1 MVGSK
6 GPLGFEGIPSVLGG
20 PGGTPGVWGVP
31 WSLRGSS
38 EVWGFPEEMVTF
50 WGGPVFRG
58 SVLAA
63 RGLGVGA
70 EHGPGAGVGP
80 LLEQGPGRRRVR
92 SGLGLV
98 AFGQPRRP
106 RPPAATPWG
115 GSLGFPQNSGHPNNP
130 QPSSPPVP
138 GRVRVSAGIHG
149 VQFLVLA
156 ATWGGDRGVS
166 TAQLWG
172 MATPGTLGAPE
183 IPGDPHPPFLLLG
196 YGASSSRRWK
206 RRSRGGSSFSWPF
219 SGGSSG
225 SGGAP
230 RV

>member
-1 MVGSK
+1 M
-6 GPLGFEGIPSVLGG
+6 
-20 PGGTPGVWGVP
+20 
-31 WSLRGSS
+31 RGSS

-58 SVLAA
+58 SVLAT

-115 GSLGFPQNSGHPNNP
+115 GHWGSPKTWGTPITPSLPSRTGARPSKRWDPWGPVPRPCGRLEGGTGGSAQPSFGVWQPLERWEPPKSRGTPTHLSCSWGTAPAPRAGGSGAPAAAPPSRGPSRGVPQALGGHPGFREGQRP
-130 QPSSPPVP
+130 QMPPQSFGHSPQTHP
-138 GRVRVSAGIHG
+138 GS
-149 VQFLVLA
+149 
-156 ATWGGDRGVS
+156 
-166 TAQLWG
+166 
-172 MATPGTLGAPE
+172 P
-183 IPGDPHPPFLLLG
+183 
-196 YGASSSRRWK
+196 
-206 RRSRGGSSFSWPF
+206 
-219 SGGSSG
+219 
-225 SGGAP
+225 
-230 RV
+230 